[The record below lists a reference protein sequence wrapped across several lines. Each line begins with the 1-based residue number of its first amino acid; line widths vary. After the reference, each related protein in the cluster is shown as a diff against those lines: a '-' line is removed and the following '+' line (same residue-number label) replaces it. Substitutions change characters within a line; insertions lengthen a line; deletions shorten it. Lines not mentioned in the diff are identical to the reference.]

1 MSNIHPDWQAEE
13 GDQDV
18 PVHEKEQPQVEPDA
32 PIEEGNTVSRSPAAI
47 VGMLAVLASGY
58 VFFQGVESL
67 TGQASVGGERT
78 VEINADG
85 LNPLVLEVEHGETIR
100 WINNQ
105 EVPHIIES
113 DTLCSDTGFCLRT
126 NTLFE
131 GDSDNF
137 TITQD
142 MASGTYDYFS
152 SISGDINGQIV
163 IVTTATDDYVDI
175 SSVLEDDF
183 YDQFFGDE
191 TVNTTTPE
199 PDSLFDTPDT
209 APDFQFAAAGDDNL
223 PRNPYTVDSERLHP
237 FDDSGN
243 PVPEAFGDTPGEFPL
258 PASQV
263 PYNGNSGPLTQPETG
278 AGVWLVVIASII
290 TLCWITRNCF
300 ASVRPTL

>member
-1 MSNIHPDWQAEE
+1 
-13 GDQDV
+13 
-18 PVHEKEQPQVEPDA
+18 
-32 PIEEGNTVSRSPAAI
+32 
-47 VGMLAVLASGY
+47 
-58 VFFQGVESL
+58 
-67 TGQASVGGERT
+67 
-78 VEINADG
+78 
-85 LNPLVLEVEHGETIR
+85 
-100 WINNQ
+100 
-105 EVPHIIES
+105 
-113 DTLCSDTGFCLRT
+113 
-126 NTLFE
+126 
-131 GDSDNF
+131 
-137 TITQD
+137 ITQD

-183 YDQFFGDE
+183 YDQFFGDD